1 MEQDKI
7 EKLVLNVINS
17 YCVSINL
24 STQINLDTPL
34 IGSSRLIDSMGL
46 VNILVDIENALVEEN
61 YEILIMSEN
70 AMSLKIS
77 PFRTIGAL
85 IQYISKEINH
95 KKENE

>member
-17 YCVSINL
+17 YCASINL
-24 STQINLDTPL
+24 SAPVDLDTPL
-34 IGSSRLIDSMGL
+34 IGANRLIDSMGL
-46 VNILVDIENALVEEN
+46 VNILVDIENVLIEEN
-61 YEILIMSEN
+61 FEILIMSEN

-85 IQYISKEINH
+85 IQYILREINTN
-95 KKENE
+95 KENE

>member
-7 EKLVLNVINS
+7 EKLVLNVINT
-17 YCVSINL
+17 YCASINL

-95 KKENE
+95 KTENE

>member
-7 EKLVLNVINS
+7 EKLVLNVINT
-17 YCVSINL
+17 YCTSINL
-24 STQINLDTPL
+24 SAQINLDTPL
-34 IGSSRLIDSMGL
+34 IGSSRLFDSMGL
-46 VNILVDIENALVEEN
+46 VNILVDIENALIEEN

-85 IQYISKEINH
+85 IQYILKEITHN
-95 KKENE
+95 KENE

>member
-24 STQINLDTPL
+24 SAKINLDTPL

-85 IQYISKEINH
+85 IQYISREINH